1 KVDGQDSLVE
11 TTILSQ
17 PGPVLYAKDRDQKGE
32 AILRRVLARLEA
44 YHTGEDNPFAA
55 VITLWLWITLYA
67 QSRFQE
73 AMGVFEEV
81 LGVVEKLWGPDD
93 TTMVAALE
101 RMGLM
106 FYSRGRYLEAEK
118 LFRRVFYT
126 RKKKLGK
133 AKCTIQAAYNLGAVL
148 IAQEKQ
154 TEEVVEVFL
163 YALDGLRKARWLGD
177 SPRKFLVEDS
187 LANILL
193 TLKMY
198 EEAEKVLKD
207 NLEDR
212 KRVLGEVYRT
222 FKVAQNLGFALLQQ
236 EKLEEAEDFFRYALE
251 GQERVLRAGRLQTN
265 RSAFLLGVSLQTQKR
280 SYEAEP
286 HLRRALVVMKGLNGD
301 EESEVLACVSWLRK
315 S

>member
-1 KVDGQDSLVE
+1 
-11 TTILSQ
+11 
-17 PGPVLYAKDRDQKGE
+17 
-32 AILRRVLARLEA
+32 
-44 YHTGEDNPFAA
+44 
-55 VITLWLWITLYA
+55 
-67 QSRFQE
+67 
-73 AMGVFEEV
+73 
-81 LGVVEKLWGPDD
+81 
-93 TTMVAALE
+93 
-101 RMGLM
+101 
-106 FYSRGRYLEAEK
+106 
-118 LFRRVFYT
+118 
-126 RKKKLGK
+126 
-133 AKCTIQAAYNLGAVL
+133 
-148 IAQEKQ
+148 
-154 TEEVVEVFL
+154 
-163 YALDGLRKARWLGD
+163 
-177 SPRKFLVEDS
+177 
-187 LANILL
+187 
-193 TLKMY
+193 MY

-315 S
+315 SVRSQKEESELGFCQRYPYFNGIKPNRRDRMNIYNSLKKAGIIDAAKLDIEGNTLGAVGFGFGVI